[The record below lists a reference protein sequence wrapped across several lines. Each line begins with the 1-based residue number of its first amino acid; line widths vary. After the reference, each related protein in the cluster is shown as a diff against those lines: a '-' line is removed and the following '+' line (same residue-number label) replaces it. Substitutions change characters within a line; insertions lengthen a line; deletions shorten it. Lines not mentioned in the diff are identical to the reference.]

1 MAQFQDNVMPNL
13 PTMPKL
19 PTLGDTQM
27 QNTNLNMPPVPNME
41 NITKPIENV
50 GETLKENIKD
60 PIGSIKQTLDSVKD
74 NKSGMFSGFSIN
86 NSLEESKE
94 FLQSNNL
101 VARFAFVIFIL
112 IVFVLIFR
120 LALMILAYAMT
131 PTKTPI
137 LIDGMIDARKRYIV
151 ETDPNI
157 NGAIPI
163 FKSVN
168 EDGGGEFSWS
178 TWIYV
183 DDIKENFSE
192 TSTKYK
198 HIFHKG
204 SENFSEN
211 GINEPLNSPGFY
223 LDPKTNTLILI
234 MNSYDKVREE
244 IKIDEI
250 PLHKWINII
259 LTCEN
264 KKLDIYI
271 NGTLVRRHYLESI
284 PKQNYEKVYVA
295 LNGGFAGYISSLRY
309 FDSVLTI
316 YKIDEIV
323 NTGPNLKMVD
333 DSMTKTNPPYISTRW
348 FFMENEKYDL

>member
-1 MAQFQDNVMPNL
+1 MEDLPKPPNVEMFKDEISNNL
-13 PTMPKL
+13 KL
-19 PTLGDTQM
+19 P
-27 QNTNLNMPPVPNME
+27 
-41 NITKPIENV
+41 
-50 GETLKENIKD
+50 ETLTGNTSQSNLTNNISDIGKTVASNVKD
-60 PIGSIKQTLDSVKD
+60 PIGSIKETLDSMKD
-74 NKSGMFSGFSIN
+74 DKKGMFSDFSLA
-86 NSLEESKE
+86 STTEQSKE

-101 VARFAFVIFIL
+101 VAKFAFIIFVL

-120 LALMILAYAMT
+120 LCLMLMVYLTT

-151 ETDPNI
+151 ETDPNMRD
-157 NGAIPI
+157 AIPI
-163 FKSVN
+163 YKSVN
-168 EDGGGEFSWS
+168 EEGGGEFSWS

-183 DDIKENFSE
+183 DDTKN
-192 TSTKYK
+192 TSGKYR

-204 SENFSEN
+204 SENFNEE

-223 LDPKTNTLILI
+223 LKPDTNTLVLI
-234 MNSYDKVREE
+234 MNSYDQ
-244 IKIDEI
+244 IKEQIEVDEI

-264 KKLDIYI
+264 KKLDLYV

-295 LNGGFAGYISSLRY
+295 LNGGFNGYVSSLRY
-309 FDSVLTI
+309 FDSVLTT
-316 YKIDEIV
+316 YKIDEIISK
-323 NTGPNLKMVD
+323 GPNLRMVD
-333 DSMTKTNPPYISTRW
+333 DSLTKTNPPYISTRW